1 LGESGLS
8 VGDGKI
14 SQMTDDQQQ
23 SARASATA
31 NVTPLRKPVKCPNC
45 AHKSSRDAYPFCSKR
60 CQDVDLNRWFSE
72 VYSIPIVENDYG
84 MSED

>member
-1 LGESGLS
+1 M
-8 VGDGKI
+8 VDK
-14 SQMTDDQQQ
+14 SQEQ
-23 SARASATA
+23 SKVAGAAA

-45 AHKSSRDAYPFCSKR
+45 EHKSSRDTYPFCSKR

-72 VYSIPIVENDYG
+72 SYAIPVVENDHG

>member
-1 LGESGLS
+1 MVDETQDQHTS
-8 VGDGKI
+8 V
-14 SQMTDDQQQ
+14 
-23 SARASATA
+23 SATA

-45 AHKSSRDAYPFCSKR
+45 SHKSHRDNYPFCSKR

-72 VYSIPIVENDYG
+72 SYTIPVFENDYG